1 MWLGDTKNV
10 LVLAT
15 AFFYIVSAV
24 PIKCTQNKL
33 IGYILRTWI
42 LKNSMNFKIL
52 KHSFVTF
59 ITFYL
64 KWQLYSPKMF

>member
-1 MWLGDTKNV
+1 MWLSDTKNV

-15 AFFYIVSAV
+15 VFFYIVSAV

-42 LKNSMNFKIL
+42 LKTVWTL
-52 KHSFVTF
+52 KFWNTVSW
-59 ITFYL
+59 L
-64 KWQLYSPKMF
+64 S